1 MQYHQAL
8 IHAHRPWM
16 SRSHIQP
23 KPPQGPGSKHAQAT
37 CVDSA
42 LSIAGLVQLYE
53 SHYALRRMNIQ
64 GVGIVCSAALLLI
77 FATVSHFERS
87 AQENL
92 TMQLSACFRALD
104 EFGASWE
111 SAKRARE
118 FLLLLQRRWQ
128 RQATSTKARRASQAL
143 PHDDFI
149 SSKRHRSDSMNKRQG
164 AMSNSPSETNSS
176 LPASRDLTAAG
187 LDMNLDLDWI
197 VTGDA
202 TDMS

>member
-23 KPPQGPGSKHAQAT
+23 NPPRGPGSKHAQAT
-37 CVDSA
+37 CIESA
-42 LSIAGLVQLYE
+42 SSIAGLIQLYE

-77 FATVSHFERS
+77 FATVSHFNTASR
-87 AQENL
+87 QDL
-92 TMQLSACFRALD
+92 KVQLSACFRALD
-104 EFGASWE
+104 EFGAAWE

-128 RQATSTKARRASQAL
+128 RQATSTKVRRASQAM
-143 PHDDFI
+143 PNDDLT
-149 SSKRHRSDSMNKRQG
+149 SMKRHRSDSIDRPQG
-164 AMSNSPSETNSS
+164 PLSDSPLEANSS
-176 LPASRDLTAAG
+176 HIIPGDLEAG
-187 LDMNLDLDWI
+187 GDMNLDLYWVVADDTVDI
-197 VTGDA
+197 P
-202 TDMS
+202 